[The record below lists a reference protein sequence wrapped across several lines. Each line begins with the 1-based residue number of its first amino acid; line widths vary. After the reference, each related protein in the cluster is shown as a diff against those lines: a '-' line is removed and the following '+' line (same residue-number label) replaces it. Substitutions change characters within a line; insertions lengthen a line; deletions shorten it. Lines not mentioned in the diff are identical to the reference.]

1 MPALILANATA
12 VLKEVIQPY
21 VQDNFPKQTI
31 LLDQMK
37 RNAGV
42 TPINNAFHA
51 AVRTTRHGG
60 VTNLADDDNTINST
74 VGIAWSRGSVSVK
87 QVVGAF
93 NISKLAI
100 DASQGDKRAI
110 ANTFQ
115 EQAKAMVSDF
125 ARDVNRQL
133 YGDASGIIGQVNGS
147 TSGTEVTIRSLN
159 ASVDDGR
166 TLDYYGTV
174 NDDVAAGAYLYPNQI
189 IGIGTNA
196 LNVGTIAASG
206 VTNTGKGVATGTVLL
221 TGATASAA
229 NDAIFL
235 LDGSGQGAGSNMFN
249 GIREVLSSTTGTNLY
264 AGLARSTTGW
274 TPQFG
279 SVSEALTLSRMEGAY
294 LTAKEY
300 ARTGDQYAI
309 FLNKTLYQK
318 YGDLLTSMRRSV
330 DTADLLGG
338 WTGLEF
344 AAGAGKVGVFLD
356 YQVPDGE
363 VIILNLDT
371 WTLCQVSDMNWLE
384 EGAEALLR
392 LQNTITYQATM
403 VWFANVMCLAPAANA
418 RETQKTD

>member
-1 MPALILANATA
+1 MPAHLLSNATA
-12 VLKEVIQPY
+12 VLREVIQPY

-37 RNAGV
+37 RNSGV
-42 TPINNAFHA
+42 ATINNAFHA
-51 AVRTTRHGG
+51 AVRTSRHGG
-60 VTNLADDDNTINST
+60 VTNLANDGNNINAT
-74 VGIAWSRGSVSVK
+74 AGVTFNRGSVAVK
-87 QVVGAF
+87 TVTGAF

-110 ANTFQ
+110 ANTFT

-125 ARDVNRQL
+125 AREVNRQL
-133 YGDASGIIGQVNGS
+133 YGDATGIVAQVNGS
-147 TSGTEVTIRSLN
+147 VSSTEITIRAIN

-166 TLDYYGTV
+166 TIDYYGTV
-174 NDDVAAGAYLYPNQI
+174 NSDIAPGAYLQDGMVV
-189 IGIGTNA
+189 GIGTA
-196 LNVGTIAASG
+196 AAATGTIG
-206 VTNTGKGVATGTVLL
+206 TITNRGKDLAVGTVLL

-229 NDAIFL
+229 NDAVFI
-235 LDGSGQGAGSNMFN
+235 LDGSGGGAGSNMFN
-249 GIREVLSSTTGTNLY
+249 GIREALSSTTGTNLY
-264 AGLARSTTGW
+264 AGLARSRDGW

-279 SVSEALTLSRMEGAY
+279 SVSEALSLSRMENGY
-294 LTAKEY
+294 LSAKEY

-309 FLNKTLYQK
+309 FVNKTLYKK
-318 YGDLLTSMRRSV
+318 YGDLLTSMRRTV

-363 VIILNLDT
+363 VVILNMDS
-371 WTLCQVSDMNWLE
+371 WTLCQVEDMNWLE
-384 EGAEALLR
+384 QGADNLLR
-392 LQNTITYQATM
+392 LSNTITYQAVM

>member
-1 MPALILANATA
+1 MPASILANATA
-12 VLKEVIQPY
+12 ILKEVVQPY

-42 TPINNAFHA
+42 TTINNAFHA

-60 VTNLADDDNTINST
+60 VTNLADDDNTINAT
-74 VGIAWSRGSVSVK
+74 AGISWSRGSVSVK

-93 NISKLAI
+93 NISKLSI
-100 DASQGDKRAI
+100 DASQGDRRAI

-147 TSGTEVTIRSLN
+147 TSGTEITIRSLN

-196 LNVGTIAASG
+196 LNVGTIATSG
-206 VTNTGKGVATGTVLL
+206 VTSTGKGVATGTVLL

-235 LDGSGQGAGSNMFN
+235 LDGSGQGAGSNMMN
-249 GIREVLSSTTGTNLY
+249 GIRDALSSTTGTSLY
-264 AGLARSTTGW
+264 AGLARSNTGW
-274 TPQFG
+274 APQFG
-279 SVSEALTLSRMEGAY
+279 SVSEALTLSRMERSY
-294 LTAKEY
+294 LTSKEF

-309 FLNKTLYQK
+309 FMNMTLYQK

-330 DTADLLGG
+330 DTADPLGG
-338 WTGLEF
+338 
-344 AAGAGKVGVFLD
+344 
-356 YQVPDGE
+356 
-363 VIILNLDT
+363 
-371 WTLCQVSDMNWLE
+371 
-384 EGAEALLR
+384 LLR
-392 LQNTITYQATM
+392 FVT
-403 VWFANVMCLAPAANA
+403 
-418 RETQKTD
+418 